1 MIKGDFFGF
10 HIASLRGFEIMKL
23 LLISVAILML
33 SAIAAAAQE
42 NWKLVKEQD
51 GIKVYTKFE
60 SGSEYKAF
68 KSEMQV
74 NCRIEDII
82 KVLKNSESIN
92 NWIVNCKGIKLLK
105 TEDNDQY
112 YYIETSLPFP
122 FKNRDMVY
130 HFQYPGIDGGH
141 VKVNVTGIPD
151 FIPPTEGIVRMA
163 KTNGFWL
170 LTSVDKNNTAVTYQM
185 HVEPGGLIPAWLAN
199 PFIVNVPF
207 STFKELRKII
217 QK

>member
-1 MIKGDFFGF
+1 MIQQKLFW
-10 HIASLRGFEIMKL
+10 ITIL
-23 LLISVAILML
+23 LLLLAL
-33 SAIAAAAQE
+33 SAAAQD
-42 NWKLVKEQD
+42 NWRLVKEED
-51 GIKVYTKFE
+51 GIRVYTKFE

-68 KSEMQV
+68 KAEMQV
-74 NCRIEDII
+74 DCKIENIVE
-82 KVLKNSESIN
+82 VLKNSDSIN

-105 TEDNDQY
+105 TVGNDQY

-130 HFQYPGIDGGH
+130 HFQYIGINGAQ
-141 VKVNVTGIPD
+141 VKVDVIGIPD
-151 FIPPTEGIVRMA
+151 YIPAREGIVRMA
-163 KTNGFWL
+163 KTNGYWL
-170 LTSVDKNNTAVTYQM
+170 LTSVDSNKTSVTYQM

>member
-1 MIKGDFFGF
+1 
-10 HIASLRGFEIMKL
+10 
-23 LLISVAILML
+23 ML
-33 SAIAAAAQE
+33 SVLSASAQE
-42 NWKLVKEQD
+42 NWKLVKEEA
-51 GIKVYTKFE
+51 GIKVYTETE
-60 SGSEYKAF
+60 SGSDYKAF
-68 KSEMQV
+68 KAEMQV
-74 NCRIEDII
+74 RCSIENIV

-105 TEDNDQY
+105 TDNSDQY

-130 HFQYPGIDGGH
+130 HFQYTEINSGQ
-141 VKVNVTGIPD
+141 VRVNVTGITD
-151 FIPPTEGIVRMA
+151 YVPTAEGIVRLA
-163 KTNGFWL
+163 KANGYWL
-170 LTSVDKNNTAVTYQM
+170 LTSIDTSNTAVTYQM